1 MRFRSTRGP
10 ENDNGAAR
18 EAPREAPVVRTPR
31 GRPDAAYAC
40 ADGVLL
46 PLRFARRMPGWEGV
60 RDSRM
65 SRRVMPRE
73 PRAADHPPVR

>member
-1 MRFRSTRGP
+1 VRLRWTRGP
-10 ENDNGAAR
+10 ENDNAAAR
-18 EAPREAPVVRTPR
+18 ESPIVRTPR
-31 GRPDAAYAC
+31 GRPDAAYAR

-46 PLRFARRMPGWEGV
+46 PLRFARRMPGWQGV

-73 PRAADHPPVR
+73 PRAADRPHVT

>member
-1 MRFRSTRGP
+1 MRFKSTRGP
-10 ENDNGAAR
+10 DNDNATA
-18 EAPREAPVVRTPR
+18 REAPVVRTPR

-46 PLRFARRMPGWEGV
+46 PLRFARRMPGWQGV

-73 PRAADHPPVR
+73 PRAADHPHVR

>member
-1 MRFRSTRGP
+1 VRFTSTRGP
-10 ENDNGAAR
+10 ENDNAEAR
-18 EAPREAPVVRTPR
+18 EAPIVRTPR

-40 ADGVLL
+40 ADSVLL
-46 PLRFARRMPGWEGV
+46 PLRFARRMTGWQGV

-73 PRAADHPPVR
+73 ARAADRPHVR